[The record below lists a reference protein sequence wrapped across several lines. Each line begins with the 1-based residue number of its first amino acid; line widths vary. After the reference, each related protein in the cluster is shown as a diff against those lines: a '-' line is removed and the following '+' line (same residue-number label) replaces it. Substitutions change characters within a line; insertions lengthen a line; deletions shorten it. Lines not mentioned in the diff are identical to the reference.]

1 MVVLD
6 SSRIIDYSIVQ
17 ILTDKMT
24 VETRR
29 GLKPMNRG
37 NSEFNDTLYHLVH
50 NWSRGIQLNPPKP
63 REHYINLGTQNF
75 NAQERIQFLMSMTF
89 Q

>member
-50 NWSRGIQLNPPKP
+50 N
-63 REHYINLGTQNF
+63 
-75 NAQERIQFLMSMTF
+75 
-89 Q
+89 